1 MPGLEWPQ
9 SVGAAELVLSGAQ
22 SRVRSSSQLC
32 RLNWLQLCRVLCAAR
47 FVHFVALGA
56 YTVLHRVAAPPL
68 KLLAGRL
75 PPRQQYGLRR
85 QLDSWRYGSGL
96 DYTREG

>member
-1 MPGLEWPQ
+1 MFSRGFDQ
-9 SVGAAELVLSGAQ
+9 AANY
-22 SRVRSSSQLC
+22 QLK
-32 RLNWLQLCRVLCAAR
+32 LLQLSCVLCAAR
-47 FVHFVALGA
+47 FVHFVALGV
-56 YTVLHRVAAPPL
+56 YTVLHWVAAPPL

-96 DYTREG
+96 DYTREE